1 MPLTYPDP
9 PLTDGAIALRPWS
22 MQDVAE
28 AVRCCNEEQIR
39 RFVPP
44 LPVPYTEDD
53 AIAFIGA
60 AQQRLDQGSVTLV
73 IGDAAD
79 AALRGAIG
87 LRTIA
92 PGIAQ
97 TGYWVAPE
105 ARGRGLA
112 GKALVL
118 LSRWALEL
126 ATLPLIRLQLFS
138 DVDNPASMRVAERAG
153 FAREGTFRNWYD
165 LRGERRD
172 AVMFSLL
179 PGDRP

>member
-1 MPLTYPDP
+1 MALSYPDP

-22 MQDVAE
+22 MQDVPE

-39 RFVPP
+39 RFIPP

-79 AALRGAIG
+79 AALRGSIG

-105 ARGRGLA
+105 ARGRGVA
-112 GKALVL
+112 GKALLL
-118 LSRWALEL
+118 LSRWAL
-126 ATLPLIRLQLFS
+126 ATLPLIRLQLFT

-153 FAREGTFRNWYD
+153 FVREGTLRNWYD

-179 PGDRP
+179 PGERP

>member
-1 MPLTYPDP
+1 MALSYPDP

-22 MQDVAE
+22 MQDVPE

-39 RFVPP
+39 RFIPP
-44 LPVPYTEDD
+44 LPIPYTEDD

-73 IGDAAD
+73 IGEGGD
-79 AALRGAIG
+79 AALRGSIG

-92 PGIAQ
+92 PGVAQ

-112 GKALVL
+112 GTALVL
-118 LSRWALEL
+118 VSRWAL
-126 ATLPLIRLQLFS
+126 AALPLIRLQLFV
-138 DVDNPASMRVAERAG
+138 DVDNPSSMRVAERAG
-153 FAREGTFRNWYD
+153 FESEGTLRNWYD

-179 PGDRP
+179 PGDLP

>member
-1 MPLTYPDP
+1 MPMTYPDP

-22 MQDVAE
+22 MQDVPD
-28 AVRCCNEEQIR
+28 AVRCCNEEQIS
-39 RFVPP
+39 RFMTP
-44 LPVPYTEDD
+44 LPIPYTEDD

-60 AQQRLDQGSVTLV
+60 AQQRLEDDSVTLV

-79 AALRGAIG
+79 AALRGSIG

-97 TGYWVAPE
+97 TGYWMAPE

-112 GKALVL
+112 SKALVL
-118 LSRWALEL
+118 LSRWAL
-126 ATLPLIRLQLFS
+126 ATLPLIRLQLFT

-153 FAREGTFRNWYD
+153 FAQEGTLRNWYD

-179 PGDRP
+179 PRDRP

>member
-1 MPLTYPDP
+1 
-9 PLTDGAIALRPWS
+9 
-22 MQDVAE
+22 MQDVPE

-39 RFVPP
+39 RFIPP
-44 LPVPYTEDD
+44 LPIPYTEDD

-73 IGDAAD
+73 IGEGGD
-79 AALRGAIG
+79 AALCGSIG

-112 GKALVL
+112 GTALVL
-118 LSRWALEL
+118 VSRWAL
-126 ATLPLIRLQLFS
+126 AALPLIRLQLFV

-153 FAREGTFRNWYD
+153 FNQRARCATGMTCAASGATPSCSRCCRVIFRE
-165 LRGERRD
+165 RG
-172 AVMFSLL
+172 S
-179 PGDRP
+179 RPAAGR

>member
-1 MPLTYPDP
+1 MPMAYPDP

-22 MQDVAE
+22 MQDVPE

-39 RFVPP
+39 RFIAP

-73 IGDAAD
+73 IGEGTG
-79 AALRGAIG
+79 AALRGSIG
-87 LRTIA
+87 LRMIA

-97 TGYWVAPE
+97 TGYWVAPD

-112 GKALVL
+112 RTALVL
-118 LSRWALEL
+118 LSRWAL
-126 ATLPLIRLQLFS
+126 ATLPLIRLQLFT

-153 FAREGTFRNWYD
+153 FAPEGTLRNWYD

-179 PGDRP
+179 PGDLP

>member
-1 MPLTYPDP
+1 MALIYPDP

-22 MQDVAE
+22 MQDVPE

-39 RFVPP
+39 RFIPP
-44 LPVPYTEDD
+44 LPIPYTEDD

-60 AQQRLDQGSVTLV
+60 AQERLDQGSMTFV
-73 IGDAAD
+73 IGEGPG
-79 AALRGAIG
+79 AALRGSIG

-92 PGIAQ
+92 PGVAQ

-112 GKALVL
+112 GTALVL
-118 LSRWALEL
+118 LSRWAL
-126 ATLPLIRLQLFS
+126 ATLPLIRLQLFA

-153 FAREGTFRNWYD
+153 FAPEGTLRNWYD

-179 PGDRP
+179 PGALP

>member
-1 MPLTYPDP
+1 MALSYPDP

-22 MQDVAE
+22 MQDVPE

-39 RFVPP
+39 RFIPP
-44 LPVPYTEDD
+44 LPIPYTEDD
-53 AIAFIGA
+53 AIAFSGA

-73 IGDAAD
+73 IGEGDD
-79 AALRGAIG
+79 AALRGSIG

-112 GKALVL
+112 GTALVL
-118 LSRWALEL
+118 VSRWAL
-126 ATLPLIRLQLFS
+126 ATLPLIRLQLFV

-153 FAREGTFRNWYD
+153 FGSEGTLRNWYD

-179 PGDRP
+179 PDDLP

>member
-1 MPLTYPDP
+1 MAYPDP

-22 MQDVAE
+22 MQDVPE

-39 RFVPP
+39 RFIPP
-44 LPVPYTEDD
+44 LPIPYTEDD

-73 IGDAAD
+73 IGEGAD
-79 AALRGAIG
+79 AALRGSIG

-92 PGIAQ
+92 PGVAQ

-112 GKALVL
+112 GNGAGAAVALGAGV
-118 LSRWALEL
+118 A
-126 ATLPLIRLQLFS
+126 AA
-138 DVDNPASMRVAERAG
+138 DPAAAVHRRRQPGLDAGGRAG
-153 FAREGTFRNWYD
+153 RIRI
-165 LRGERRD
+165 RGH
-172 AVMFSLL
+172 AAQLV
-179 PGDRP
+179 

>member
-1 MPLTYPDP
+1 MPMAYPYP
-9 PLTDGAIALRPWS
+9 PLTDSVIALRPWS
-22 MQDVAE
+22 MQDVPE

-39 RFVPP
+39 RFIQP
-44 LPVPYTEDD
+44 LPIPYTEDD

-60 AQQRLDQGSVTLV
+60 AQQRLEDDSVTLV
-73 IGDAAD
+73 IGDASD
-79 AALRGAIG
+79 AALRGSIG

-92 PGIAQ
+92 PGVAQ

-112 GKALVL
+112 GRALVL
-118 LSRWALEL
+118 LSRWAL
-126 ATLPLIRLQLFS
+126 ATLPLIRLQLFT

-153 FAREGTFRNWYD
+153 FVREGTLRNWYD

-179 PGDRP
+179 PGERR

>member
-1 MPLTYPDP
+1 MAMAYPDP
-9 PLTDGAIALRPWS
+9 PLADGAIALRPWS
-22 MQDVAE
+22 MQDVPE

-39 RFVPP
+39 RFITP
-44 LPVPYTEDD
+44 LPFPYTEDD

-73 IGDAAD
+73 IGEGTG
-79 AALRGAIG
+79 AALRGSIG

-97 TGYWVAPE
+97 TGYWVAPD

-112 GKALVL
+112 RTALVL
-118 LSRWALEL
+118 LSRWAL
-126 ATLPLIRLQLFS
+126 ATLPLIRLQLFT
-138 DVDNPASMRVAERAG
+138 DVDNPASMRVAEQAG
-153 FAREGTFRNWYD
+153 FAPEGTLRNWYD

-179 PGDRP
+179 PGDLP

>member
-1 MPLTYPDP
+1 MPMAYPDP

-22 MQDVAE
+22 MQDVPE

-39 RFVPP
+39 RFITPVPI
-44 LPVPYTEDD
+44 PYTEDD

-73 IGDAAD
+73 IGEGAD
-79 AALRGAIG
+79 GALRGSIG

-112 GKALVL
+112 GTALVL
-118 LSRWALEL
+118 LSRWAL
-126 ATLPLIRLQLFS
+126 ATLPLIRLQLFA

-153 FAREGTFRNWYD
+153 FESEGTLRNWYD

-179 PGDRP
+179 PVDPP

>member
-1 MPLTYPDP
+1 MAMAYPDP

-22 MQDVAE
+22 IQDVPE

-39 RFVPP
+39 RFITP
-44 LPVPYTEDD
+44 LPFPYTEDD
-53 AIAFIGA
+53 AIDFIGA

-73 IGDAAD
+73 IGEGTG
-79 AALRGAIG
+79 AALRGSIG

-105 ARGRGLA
+105 ARGRGVA

-118 LSRWALEL
+118 LSRWAL
-126 ATLPLIRLQLFS
+126 ATLPLIRLQLFT
-138 DVDNPASMRVAERAG
+138 DIDNPASMRAAERAG
-153 FAREGTFRNWYD
+153 FAREGTLRNWYD

-179 PGDRP
+179 PGERP

>member
-1 MPLTYPDP
+1 MALIYPDP
-9 PLTDGAIALRPWS
+9 PLTDGAVALRPWS
-22 MQDVAE
+22 MQDVPE

-39 RFVPP
+39 RFIPP
-44 LPVPYTEDD
+44 LPIPYTEDD

-60 AQQRLDQGSVTLV
+60 AQERLDQGSMTFV
-73 IGDAAD
+73 IGEGPG
-79 AALRGAIG
+79 AALRGSIG

-112 GKALVL
+112 GTALAL
-118 LSRWALEL
+118 LSRWAL
-126 ATLPLIRLQLFS
+126 ATLPLIRLQLFT

-153 FAREGTFRNWYD
+153 FAREGTLRNWYD

-179 PGDRP
+179 PGASP

>member
-1 MPLTYPDP
+1 MAYPDP

-22 MQDVAE
+22 MQDVPE
-28 AVRCCNEEQIR
+28 AVRCCNEEQIS
-39 RFVPP
+39 RFMTP
-44 LPVPYTEDD
+44 LPIPYTEDD

-60 AQQRLDQGSVTLV
+60 ARERLEDGSVTLV

-79 AALRGAIG
+79 AALRGSIG

-112 GKALVL
+112 SKALVL
-118 LSRWALEL
+118 LSRWAL
-126 ATLPLIRLQLFS
+126 ATLPLIRLQLFT

-153 FAREGTFRNWYD
+153 FAQEGMLRNWYD